1 MPLGRVSSST
11 AGSAKAS
18 ALAAASSSRPSAASA
33 SVKTI
38 STWVK
43 VSSEERM
50 SAIHLRLTRSST
62 TERQDL
68 ARVKCIVS

>member
-18 ALAAASSSRPSAASA
+18 ALAAASA